1 MKAVVC
7 PRYGPPEVLRICDVA
22 TPVPK
27 NDELLIRV
35 CATTVTSADCRVRS
49 LNLPRGFGPLGRV
62 ALGMYRPR
70 QPILGTELAGEVVQV
85 GSAVSQYQVGD
96 RVFAFPGGR
105 MACHAEY
112 RCVAANGPVAK
123 IPSNLSYE
131 QAAALCFG
139 GSTMLDFYRRGRLMS
154 GERVLVN
161 GASGGVGTA
170 AVQLAK
176 HLGAHVTAV
185 CSTRNIEMVQSLSA
199 DQVIDHTRDDFTRSA
214 NIYDVIVDTVGNAP
228 FSRSGAAL
236 TREGR
241 LLMLLAGLSD
251 LLSVPWTNLRSDRVI
266 IAGPTEERVE
276 YVQQL
281 ADLAAAGKFLPV
293 IDRCFAF
300 EQIADAHQY
309 VDRGRKRGNV
319 VVNLV

>member
-1 MKAVVC
+1 
-7 PRYGPPEVLRICDVA
+7 
-22 TPVPK
+22 
-27 NDELLIRV
+27 
-35 CATTVTSADCRVRS
+35 
-49 LNLPRGFGPLGRV
+49 
-62 ALGMYRPR
+62 
-70 QPILGTELAGEVVQV
+70 
-85 GSAVSQYQVGD
+85 
-96 RVFAFPGGR
+96 
-105 MACHAEY
+105 
-112 RCVAANGPVAK
+112 
-123 IPSNLSYE
+123 
-131 QAAALCFG
+131 
-139 GSTMLDFYRRGRLMS
+139 
-154 GERVLVN
+154 
-161 GASGGVGTA
+161 
-170 AVQLAK
+170 
-176 HLGAHVTAV
+176 
-185 CSTRNIEMVQSLSA
+185 MVQSLSA

-241 LLMLLAGLSD
+241 LLMLVAGLSD

-293 IDRCFAF
+293 IDRCFPF
-300 EQIADAHQY
+300 KQIADAHRY